1 MLYLRLLACTL
12 THIISGGYARFGY
25 KTHLEMDDETKA
37 DALAYLAALV
47 DQEALIDWYGRTKLL
62 CHAVQWL

>member
-1 MLYLRLLACTL
+1 M
-12 THIISGGYARFGY
+12 SGGYARFGY
-25 KTHLEMDDETKA
+25 KTHLEMDDDTKA